1 MELELQKIFRKKK
14 KKMLQAELFLASYS
28 CAYIQPAAN
37 LPKICVKHANL
48 A

>member
-1 MELELQKIFRKKK
+1 MELELQKILGK

-28 CAYIQPAAN
+28 CAYIHPAAS
-37 LPKICVKHANL
+37 LLKICVKRSNL